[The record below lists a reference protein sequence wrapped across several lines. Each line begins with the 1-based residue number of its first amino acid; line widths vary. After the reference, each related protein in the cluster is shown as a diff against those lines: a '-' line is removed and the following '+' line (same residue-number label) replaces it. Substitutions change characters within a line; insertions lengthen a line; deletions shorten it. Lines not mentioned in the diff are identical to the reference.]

1 MNVQALLDDPEALQ
15 DSYLY
20 GTDLERAASAGCVH
34 VVRSLLGSG
43 VDPNGRKAQVL
54 NGNKMIFGDSPLL
67 GLAEASYYLPTE
79 AVVEIANLLLA
90 AGADVHA
97 RDGYGMQPL
106 HRASDSSRFRQ
117 HLDTEITQ
125 ASLALAEI
133 LLAHGADPNALDS
146 DDFAPLHRVTLG
158 RFQFKMCRKIAVALL
173 NAGADPNMVNVV
185 GARPKG
191 MLALQA
197 EIRQAHLDQVLSG
210 SAPAPASRRL

>member
-1 MNVQALLDDPEALQ
+1 MTVHAPLEDDEALQ

-20 GTDLERAASAGCVH
+20 GTDIERAASDGCVH
-34 VVRSLLGSG
+34 VVRSLLASG
-43 VDPNGRKAQVL
+43 VNPNGRKAQVL
-54 NGNKMIFGDSPLL
+54 NGNQMIFGDSPLL

-79 AVVEIANLLLA
+79 AVVEIAHLLLD

-117 HLDTEITQ
+117 HLNTEITQ
-125 ASLALAEI
+125 ASPALVEI

-173 NAGADPNMVNVV
+173 NAGADPNLVNVV
-185 GARPKG
+185 GAKPKG

-197 EIRQAHLDQVLSG
+197 ELRQAHLDQVLG
-210 SAPAPASRRL
+210 GLVPAPPSCRL